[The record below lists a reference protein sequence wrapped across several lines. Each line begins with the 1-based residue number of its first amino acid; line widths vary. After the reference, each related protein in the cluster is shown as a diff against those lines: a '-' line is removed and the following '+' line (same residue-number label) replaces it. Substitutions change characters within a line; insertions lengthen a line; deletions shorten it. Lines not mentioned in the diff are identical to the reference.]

1 MEESPLMELAPLP
14 TPAEDSWAGKS
25 LGRYRIL
32 RRLGKGGMGVV
43 YEAEDQVVPRA
54 VALKLIAERV
64 AGAPG
69 ILKRFLR
76 EARAA
81 SKLHHPN
88 LVEILDVAQ
97 NDGTHFLV
105 MELIRGGSAL
115 GVLESEGRFSW
126 QRASGIIADVCRG
139 LSAAHRAG
147 FIHRDIKPGNI
158 LLADDGRAKLAD
170 FGLVKDSNISSGSLT
185 GSGDLI
191 GTPHYMSPEQC
202 KAEELDARSDLY
214 SLGATY
220 FALLTGRPPYEE
232 ENPMQVMF
240 AHCARPIPDPRELR
254 PNIAEGCVKV
264 LQSALA
270 KQRSQ
275 RYNDAAEMLAEL
287 ELLLARE
294 RESAGAQ
301 ERKSARAKER
311 GSSEGEMPDAL
322 CAPALA
328 RSTVLAVDGRVQ
340 TVAFSPDGRWLA
352 AGRRDGAGGV
362 LLWQI
367 APGERGDSSAPVF
380 LNPGW
385 PDSPAG
391 VRCLAFSPDS
401 QVLAAG
407 CRPGLGVSLWDLE
420 NRLEQKLSVMGRKI
434 QALAFSATGKHLVT
448 GLGALMGKE
457 GVFLCTWKLADGW
470 KHPSFC
476 EPRTPVQ
483 TLAFLPI
490 GELLVLAGKDG
501 MVRLWDAGAQELIYQ
516 VDTKQEIY
524 SLAVSPGGKEAILAG
539 VSGASS
545 VLLFFDLI
553 HKNIDTIETKT
564 RGIFHCVGYSP
575 DGKML
580 AAAHGQDVT
589 LFDTASRQPIETL
602 KGHEA
607 DIHGL
612 AFAPDGKT
620 LATASWDKT
629 VRLWNVANELT
640 IDN

>member
-1 MEESPLMELAPLP
+1 MPLNSVCDRKNPERNPFLTAAMEESPLMELAPLP

-115 GVLESEGRFSW
+115 GVLESEGRFPW

-202 KAEELDARSDLY
+202 KAEGLDIRSDVY

-232 ENPMQVMF
+232 ENPLQVMF
-240 AHCARPIPDPRELR
+240 AHCARPIPDPRDLKPDIPET
-254 PNIAEGCVKV
+254 CVRV
-264 LQSALA
+264 VQRALA

-275 RYNDAAEMLAEL
+275 RYTTAAEMLADLQKSGPFPVASDEKSPVPVVAG
-287 ELLLARE
+287 EKIPKT
-294 RESAGAQ
+294 SANV
-301 ERKSARAKER
+301 
-311 GSSEGEMPDAL
+311 P
-322 CAPALA
+322 
-328 RSTVLAVDGRVQ
+328 
-340 TVAFSPDGRWLA
+340 TVATGHLPQATDHAL
-352 AGRRDGAGGV
+352 
-362 LLWQI
+362 
-367 APGERGDSSAPVF
+367 
-380 LNPGW
+380 
-385 PDSPAG
+385 
-391 VRCLAFSPDS
+391 
-401 QVLAAG
+401 
-407 CRPGLGVSLWDLE
+407 
-420 NRLEQKLSVMGRKI
+420 LSV
-434 QALAFSATGKHLVT
+434 
-448 GLGALMGKE
+448 E
-457 GVFLCTWKLADGW
+457 G
-470 KHPSFC
+470 
-476 EPRTPVQ
+476 
-483 TLAFLPI
+483 
-490 GELLVLAGKDG
+490 
-501 MVRLWDAGAQELIYQ
+501 
-516 VDTKQEIY
+516 
-524 SLAVSPGGKEAILAG
+524 
-539 VSGASS
+539 
-545 VLLFFDLI
+545 
-553 HKNIDTIETKT
+553 
-564 RGIFHCVGYSP
+564 
-575 DGKML
+575 
-580 AAAHGQDVT
+580 
-589 LFDTASRQPIETL
+589 
-602 KGHEA
+602 
-607 DIHGL
+607 
-612 AFAPDGKT
+612 
-620 LATASWDKT
+620 
-629 VRLWNVANELT
+629 
-640 IDN
+640 